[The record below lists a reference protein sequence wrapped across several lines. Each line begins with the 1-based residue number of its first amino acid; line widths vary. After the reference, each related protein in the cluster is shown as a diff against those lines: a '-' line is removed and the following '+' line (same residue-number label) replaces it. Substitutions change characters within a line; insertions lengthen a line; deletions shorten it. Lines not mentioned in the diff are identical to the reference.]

1 MGRNKKY
8 TTKEEIDAARKKR
21 QMEYYWRNRDERNKK
36 NLERYYE
43 KKGLEEVDEK
53 TCLTEL
59 KGV

>member
-8 TTKEEIDAARKKR
+8 TTKEEMDAARKKR

-43 KKGLEEVDEK
+43 KKGLEEVDK
-53 TCLTEL
+53 KICITEL